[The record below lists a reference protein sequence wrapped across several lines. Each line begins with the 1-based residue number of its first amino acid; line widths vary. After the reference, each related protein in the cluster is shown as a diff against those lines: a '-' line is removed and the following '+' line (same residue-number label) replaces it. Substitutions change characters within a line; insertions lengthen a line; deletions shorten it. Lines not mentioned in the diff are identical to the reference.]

1 MQFVKTVISAIALL
15 LSGTL
20 QAKDHHAYHSNQEST
35 LSLPWQALFD
45 VSKTETVYYPPALY
59 DETDSL
65 SLVGQVV
72 DELMITITFAE
83 TTVPALSEVT
93 EIRYG
98 DEIIISPK
106 THDIRSRVQ
115 DGKLYLWYG
124 FHDKNSFS
132 ANSPKIATK
141 SEWQFRAKG
150 KQTVRSVKLYV
161 SWHPYTESEM
171 PSLFAYDSLR
181 RLRPSDSEL
190 LKAESP
196 FARVTIGSPV
206 VGNEDFKK
214 LVVLIHGWNPDAN
227 LNHYAPQKGEENKLG
242 TWRHLAEGLMTHP
255 AVESGDWKV
264 CRYDWSLDAATGPAT
279 SPLFAYHANA
289 ARDAATAHAL
299 KLGQSIGGNQPTHV
313 HFIAHSAGNW
323 MARRAAAYLKAQL
336 GSSVQIQITCLDPF
350 VNDDLGLVPM
360 FEMCSGW
367 TDRLNNCWLADPATD
382 TIDGWR
388 LATRNTFGLQ
398 GNWTSGDFVSGPGET
413 PWQNLNIEVL
423 GESGFYFPDQ
433 GMKSHGG
440 PVSWYGQ
447 TCLWPNTVKSTLF
460 DRQFNWHDGF
470 IDSLACRFSPN
481 DNFPGED
488 LGTVMQGSRA
498 WMTPHASREG
508 SEPIWSGSDTLWASW
523 TAPVTGQV
531 ALTVVGSRMSNGS
544 GEEVLP
550 TVSVYQGTSA
560 TSVTEIGSSIAG
572 QLSPQGSMI
581 FNAIEGQVYRFQFA
595 GYNGA
600 TGKVYFDWGY
610 TGLATPPDT
619 PVITTPTANQT
630 VTGTVAVNASATAA
644 NAVEFYLDGI
654 KQATDN
660 QSPFTWAWDTTVT
673 TNGSHQ
679 LSVKSFNGQTLV
691 GTSASVVVNVN
702 NTIMPVVDVDEP
714 NDRSAQA
721 TGPLVAGVVKTAK
734 INSPSDVD
742 WYRFEVNDSGTV
754 QLRLDVPGGND
765 YDLELYGSQF
775 SLLAGSY
782 KVGQY
787 AGMLDPAFNSTGE
800 ASIDFDLNNRDHCRK
815 VLVQN
820 DGMIIVGGYSSTS
833 WRLNLA
839 RFRPDGTLDNG
850 FGVNGKVM
858 IDHPLGSVATL
869 QDTALQ
875 GDGKL
880 LLIGGLDGNLALT
893 RLLQNG
899 AIDTSFGNSGYVITD
914 FGRSDFGTGVSVQS
928 DGKIVV
934 VGYTYTSSTASPYT
948 KYTDVILARYLA
960 NGELDTDFGTLGK
973 VYTDF
978 GSNDYAYRLKLL
990 ANGKIV
996 VVGENGD
1003 TGLVGD
1009 SLTTDFIAARYLPNG
1024 GLDTTFGAGGKVET
1038 DFGNFEAGQD
1048 LAVDASGNVFVAGSA
1063 FDGASGNVDFAV
1075 IKYLPN
1081 GQLDSAFGNG
1091 GLAKIDLGARYDS
1104 CRAVTLDANGQL
1116 LLAGAWRP
1124 NESPGYDFAVLRL
1137 TSDGILD
1144 FSFGDQGVLKTD
1156 FSFSEE
1162 AFSLALQADG
1172 KIVVGGDSTSG
1183 TFVLAR
1189 YTSGVSIEGISFYSA
1204 TPGTYYARVYGHPA
1218 GNGSFSATD
1227 PYTLSYTFTPGLVTP
1242 THALETIASN
1252 GTVQRSNP
1260 GPNHSEGQTVTLTPV
1275 PNPGFQFAGWSG
1287 DASGTANPLTVSM
1300 STDKKIVAS
1309 FTPVASTSFQ
1319 GNVTVN
1325 LEPPEAVAAGAQWR
1339 LVSDGVWRDSGATA
1353 ALSTQGIQ
1361 TVEFKTTTGYFSPGK
1376 QTVSVNRAANDLRL
1390 TGAYRLK
1397 AFDTGSGFLD
1407 VGDFPPTLT
1416 CIAGQSASLT
1426 VQAAGTGTLTYQWF
1440 LGAYPVVGATSAML
1454 VLTDVQTS
1462 LVGEKFSCVVSNG
1475 TLSRQ
1480 TNGCELITLSPPILS
1495 QLPASASAPT
1505 GGAVSFSVAATG
1517 TSPFRYQ
1524 WKKAGTD
1531 IVSAT
1536 GDVLRLTNLQASDAA
1551 SYTVVVS
1558 NDAGSATSNAA
1569 ALTVNGPAPAVSGND
1584 SFAGASLIAD
1594 AAITQTGNNANAT
1607 REAGEPLVTGTVG
1620 GHSLWWKGAAPSAGR
1635 VTITTE
1641 GSNFDTTLSIYI
1653 GNVLN
1658 ALALVAEDDD
1668 SGGRAITSTV
1678 SFDTVA
1684 GQTYNIAVDGHD
1696 AADTGDIQLR
1706 IDLSPSVSAPAP
1718 ATAIHEVLAVMG
1730 QSPLGLKPQALAQHT
1745 DGSLFVC
1752 YGDGGPYSFGS
1763 IVKHNLDGTTALIHA
1778 FTGADGSF
1786 PNRIIRASDGNFYG
1800 TTLAGGA
1807 NNIGGLFKVTPS
1819 GDCTLLTSFTT
1830 TNGYD
1835 SKWIMEGGNGFLYLV
1850 QRSTSS
1856 GAVVGSVLK
1865 CSKSAGVAQ
1874 VKFYQVSSTV
1884 TNGQSPVHLCQLADD
1899 TFALT
1904 CATGGANSRG
1914 AVRFLSS
1921 AGVSLRK
1928 VDLTTE
1934 ITTSG
1939 NALGLVQAPDG
1950 LLYGTSRSGGANSA
1964 GTIFSLNTT
1973 GVLTALY
1980 AFPSGSGTTNS
1991 SAVAPPVLG
2000 PDGKIYGV
2008 TYGGGA
2014 NGLGS
2019 AYAYEIGVGYSLLT
2033 SFTSTTAAGR
2043 LPVCLARGS
2052 DGNLYGASAF
2062 GGQNNTGAIFGLS
2075 TAGVFVFT
2083 RPVESSPG
2091 TISTRVSQTSDGT
2104 LYWMTNEGGPSNY
2117 GQVWKKTP
2125 GSDAVVLVP
2134 LNGTVSN
2141 PARSAVLLP
2150 ALDGNFYFM
2159 SSNASGVGALVRVSP
2174 AGASAR
2180 VATFTSG
2187 TSGTGTSP
2195 QGYLVQAADGT
2206 FYGTASAGGTNGE
2219 GTIFKYTTAG
2229 GLVALAS
2236 MATATT
2242 GRTPT
2247 DVVLGGDGNLYAI
2260 STAGAGAT
2268 GAIFSVTPSGTT
2280 TPVFV
2285 PTSTSAFGSTPRS
2298 LSIGEDGLIYA
2309 STSGTG
2315 TSGGPTVFEV
2325 TPAGSTRLVGV
2336 FSNATT
2342 GSPVEG
2348 PLAQDDNDDL
2358 FGTAPTGGNNGE
2370 GTLFKLSQGGAI
2382 SVLHHFDL
2390 ESGNGPQY
2398 GVIRGADGD
2407 LYGSTYHQY
2416 GVATIYRVTYLP
2428 PEIISTS
2435 PSQAVP
2441 GATVAITGKHFA
2453 RITRVLF
2460 GNLDAASFTVDSNT
2474 QITAVV
2480 PASFQTGLI
2489 SVTNSLGTG
2498 HSAANFTSPALTAL
2512 QTWRDA
2518 YFGTAESTGT
2528 ADDLAD
2534 PEGDGAKNLMEFAFG
2549 MNPFAGGQQDRM
2561 PRGQEVTHS
2570 SQRYLAISFR
2580 RRIGET
2586 SIQYEVQES
2595 QNLSD
2600 WTVLN
2605 VPAQQVGVPINNG
2618 DGTETVTVRATVPMS
2633 GLGSQPKCFLRVAVI
2648 RIP

>member
-1 MQFVKTVISAIALL
+1 MLL
-15 LSGTL
+15 GAGVVSGI
-20 QAKDHHAYHSNQEST
+20 DHHAFHAKATYYRGWADGSAYDSVNAQTSYTLNPSYST
-35 LSLPWQALFD
+35 AD
-45 VSKTETVYYPPALY
+45 GT
-59 DETDSL
+59 
-65 SLVGQVV
+65 LVGQVV
-72 DELMITITFAE
+72 DEVFLTITFDVGFTPSIEELGGISYGSELSLAHNDEDLRWRVSGQDLHIWYGFQDQGKGYGPSAPLLAANNKWSFAIKGKNKILSAKFFVSWHGVGQAE
-83 TTVPALSEVT
+83 MPALSAT
-93 EIRYG
+93 DRLLEITQA
-98 DEIIISPK
+98 D
-106 THDIRSRVQ
+106 
-115 DGKLYLWYG
+115 L
-124 FHDKNSFS
+124 NSD
-132 ANSPKIATK
+132 AEGMIA
-141 SEWQFRAKG
+141 SG
-150 KQTVRSVKLYV
+150 
-161 SWHPYTESEM
+161 
-171 PSLFAYDSLR
+171 R
-181 RLRPSDSEL
+181 RLADIPRNERPE
-190 LKAESP
+190 KII
-196 FARVTIGSPV
+196 VM
-206 VGNEDFKK
+206 
-214 LVVLIHGWNPDAN
+214 IHGWNPHGRA
-227 LNHYAPQKGEENKLG
+227 NHYAPAKGESDPAWNLLGQWLFENS
-242 TWRHLAEGLMTHP
+242 
-255 AVESGDWKV
+255 AVKSQEWAV
-264 CRYDWSLDAATGPAT
+264 ARYDWALDASTGEAPSANEVFDT
-279 SPLFAYHANA
+279 LSQYGPFGVVYDLVVNKTANA
-289 ARDAATAHAL
+289 NASRDAASAHGL
-299 KLGQSIGGNQPTHV
+299 KLGQALSEALSELNPKEV
-313 HFIAHSAGNW
+313 HFVAHSAGNW
-323 MARRAAAYLKAQL
+323 MARRAAAYLRNRF
-336 GSSVQIQITCLDPF
+336 GSNIRIQHTCLDPF
-350 VNDDLGLVPM
+350 VNDDLGLVPC
-360 FEMCSGW
+360 FQLESQW
-367 TDRLNNCWLADPATD
+367 VDRIENYFA
-382 TIDGWR
+382 IDGAFSSESKTDPLWM
-388 LATRNTFGLQ
+388 A
-398 GNWTSGDFVSGPGET
+398 WTSGNFSSNPVNVASGTEAAWVNQDIAELGASGLFEPEMVNHSGPVVWYAKSGEWGWMAT
-413 PWQNLNIEVL
+413 PALSQSRL
-423 GESGFYFPDQ
+423 
-433 GMKSHGG
+433 
-440 PVSWYGQ
+440 
-447 TCLWPNTVKSTLF
+447 
-460 DRQFNWHDGF
+460 GF
-470 IDSLACRFSPN
+470 INSLAATSVPA
-481 DNFPGED
+481 DNFPGTTLSPTPGGSTPILNLQATAQAGEPSH
-488 LGTVMQGSRA
+488 GANGSQRTVWLNWQAPASGLARFGFSGNKLLDSTGSPFGNNIPLMA
-498 WMTPHASREG
+498 VY
-508 SEPIWSGSDTLWASW
+508 SGSSLGSLTLLANN
-523 TAPVTGQV
+523 TTG
-531 ALTVVGSRMSNGS
+531 S
-544 GEEVLP
+544 VLP
-550 TVSVYQGTSA
+550 SVEFNVVQGQTYH
-560 TSVTEIGSSIAG
+560 IA
-572 QLSPQGSMI
+572 LD
-581 FNAIEGQVYRFQFA
+581 
-595 GYNGA
+595 GYNGDR
-600 TGKVYFDWGY
+600 GVFSVLWSMDGVSPPN
-610 TGLATPPDT
+610 TPL
-619 PVITTPTANQT
+619 ITAPAADQT
-630 VTGTVAVNASATAA
+630 VTGTVDVDASATSA

-654 KQATDN
+654 KQHRDEAT
-660 QSPFTWAWDTTVT
+660 PFSWSWNTLLSAS
-673 TNGSHQ
+673 GSHQ
-679 LSVKSFNGQTLV
+679 LSVKSLNGEAFV
-691 GTSASVVVNVN
+691 GTSASLVVNVS
-702 NTIMPVVDVDEP
+702 NTINPVVDVDEP
-714 NDRSAQA
+714 NDRSTQA
-721 TGPLVAGVVKTAK
+721 TGPLASGFVKTAK
-734 INSPSDVD
+734 INSSSDVD
-742 WYRFEVNDSGTV
+742 WYRFDVTGPGVID
-754 QLRLDVPGGND
+754 LRLAAPYGID
-765 YDLELYGSQF
+765 YDLELYSSNSGW
-775 SLLAGSY
+775 LAGASDTP
-782 KVGQY
+782 QQ
-787 AGMLDPAFNSTGE
+787 AGSLDPS
-800 ASIDFDLNNRDHCRK
+800 
-815 VLVQN
+815 
-820 DGMIIVGGYSSTS
+820 
-833 WRLNLA
+833 
-839 RFRPDGTLDNG
+839 
-850 FGVNGKVM
+850 FGSG
-858 IDHPLGSVATL
+858 GSVISATSGKDGASFIAI
-869 QDTALQ
+869 QT
-875 GDGKL
+875 DGKPVL
-880 LLIGGLDGNLALT
+880 AGTKQWQLTDYASVARYTDQGALD
-893 RLLQNG
+893 
-899 AIDTSFGNSGYVITD
+899 SS
-914 FGRSDFGTGVSVQS
+914 FGTGGFFSSNALGSADGIAIQS
-928 DGKIVV
+928 DGKILVIGRASFDFGVLRLLPNGNLDAEFGVGGKVV
-934 VGYTYTSSTASPYT
+934 
-948 KYTDVILARYLA
+948 TDV
-960 NGELDTDFGTLGK
+960 GG
-973 VYTDF
+973 
-978 GSNDYAYRLKLL
+978 NDKPKAIAVDGAGR
-990 ANGKIV
+990 IV
-996 VVGENGD
+996 VVGE
-1003 TGLVGD
+1003 
-1009 SLTTDFIAARYLPNG
+1009 SLAGNIGVVRYLQDG
-1024 GLDTTFGAGGKVET
+1024 ALDLTFGQMGKVRVPGVSAQAVALGDDGELTVAGYVSNGSDVDFLIARFLENGAPDPSFGSGGRALVQFGNNSEFAYRIALLPDGRILVTGETFVGSGYVFAMARLMSDGTMDGTFGSGGKV
-1038 DFGNFEAGQD
+1038 
-1048 LAVDASGNVFVAGSA
+1048 VDISS
-1063 FDGASGNVDFAV
+1063 
-1075 IKYLPN
+1075 
-1081 GQLDSAFGNG
+1081 
-1091 GLAKIDLGARYDS
+1091 
-1104 CRAVTLDANGQL
+1104 
-1116 LLAGAWRP
+1116 
-1124 NESPGYDFAVLRL
+1124 L
-1137 TSDGILD
+1137 TSRGLILQDDGRFL
-1144 FSFGDQGVLKTD
+1144 VARK
-1156 FSFSEE
+1156 
-1162 AFSLALQADG
+1162 ASL
-1172 KIVVGGDSTSG
+1172 GG
-1183 TFVLAR
+1183 FELAR
-1189 YTSGVSIEGISFYSA
+1189 YTSSGAYDLEFGIDGKSIVAIGVDGGSAIGVALDKNRRAVVCGSAAISEGYPLFAAARFNTGASFEKIQYTVHSS
-1204 TPGTYYARVYGHPA
+1204 GTYYARVYGYPA
-1218 GNGSFSATD
+1218 GNGSFSAAD
-1227 PYTLSYTFTPGLVTP
+1227 PYALSYTFTPGLVTP
-1242 THALETIASN
+1242 TRSLETIASN
-1252 GTVQRSNP
+1252 GTVLRSNP
-1260 GPNHSEGQTVTLTPV
+1260 GPNYSEGQAVMLTPV
-1275 PNPGFQFAGWSG
+1275 PNPGFQFAGWSM

-1353 ALSTQGIQ
+1353 ALSTQGLQ
-1361 TVEFKTTTGYFSPGK
+1361 TAEFKTTTGYFSPGK
-1376 QTVSVNRAANDLRL
+1376 QTVSISRAANDLRL
-1390 TGAYRLK
+1390 TGTYRLK

-1407 VGDFPPTLT
+1407 VGDFPPTLS

-1426 VQAAGTGTLTYQWF
+1426 VQAVGTGTLTYQWF
-1440 LGAYPVVGATSAML
+1440 LGAYPVVGATSATL

-1475 TLSRQ
+1475 SLSKQ
-1480 TNGCELITLSPPILS
+1480 TNGCELITLSPPSLS
-1495 QLPASASAPT
+1495 QSPASASAPA
-1505 GGAVSFSVAATG
+1505 GGAVSFRVAATG

-1531 IVSAT
+1531 IAGAT
-1536 GDVLRLTNLQASDAA
+1536 DDFLRLTNLQASDAS

-1569 ALTVNGPAPAVSGND
+1569 ALTVNGPAPALSGND

-1594 AAITQTGNNANAT
+1594 AAITQIGNNASAT

-1620 GHSLWWKGAAPSAGR
+1620 GHSLWWKWAAPSAGR

-1641 GSNFDTTLSIYI
+1641 GSNFDTTLGIYI

-1668 SGGRAITSTV
+1668 GGGRAITSTV

-1696 AADTGDIQLR
+1696 AADTGDIRLR

-1718 ATAIHEVLAVMG
+1718 STAIHEVLAVMG
-1730 QSPLGLKPQALAQHT
+1730 QSPLGLKPQALAQHA

-1752 YGDGGPYSFGS
+1752 YGDGGPYSIGS
-1763 IVKHNLDGTTALIHA
+1763 IVKHNLDGTTALMHA

-1807 NNIGGLFKVTPS
+1807 NNLGGLFKVTPS

-1830 TNGYD
+1830 ANGYD
-1835 SKWIMEGGNGFLYLV
+1835 SKWIMEGSNGFLYIV
-1850 QRSTSS
+1850 QRTTSS

-1874 VKFYQVSSTV
+1874 VKFYQVPSGL
-1884 TNGQSPVHLCQLADD
+1884 TNGHSPVHLCELADGS
-1899 TFALT
+1899 FALT
-1904 CATGGANSRG
+1904 CTTGGANSRG

-1921 AGVSLRK
+1921 AGVSLLK
-1928 VDLTTE
+1928 VDLTTD

-1980 AFPSGSGTTNS
+1980 AFPSGSGTTS
-1991 SAVAPPVLG
+1991 ASAVAPPVLG

-2083 RPVESSPG
+2083 RPVESSLG
-2091 TISTRVSQTSDGT
+2091 TIPTRVSQTSDGT

-2325 TPAGSTRLVGV
+2325 TSAGSTRLVGV

-2435 PSQAVP
+2435 PSQAPP
-2441 GATVAITGKHFA
+2441 GATVTITGKHFA
-2453 RITRVLF
+2453 QSSRVQF
-2460 GNLDAASFTVDSNT
+2460 GNLDAPSFLLVSNT
-2474 QITAVV
+2474 EIAAVV
-2480 PASFQTGLI
+2480 PAGFRSGAI
-2489 SVTNSLGTG
+2489 SVTSTLGTG
-2498 HSAANFTSPALTAL
+2498 ISAAYSAPALSSL
-2512 QTWRDA
+2512 QLWREA
-2518 YFGTAESTGT
+2518 YFGTAESADM
-2528 ADDLAD
+2528 ADDLND
-2534 PEGDGAKNLMEFAFG
+2534 LEGDGVKNLAEFAFG
-2549 MNPFAGGQQDRM
+2549 MNPYAGGQHDRM
-2561 PRGQEVTHS
+2561 PKGTEATYN

-2586 SIQYEVQES
+2586 SIAYEVEES
-2595 QNLSD
+2595 DDMSA
-2600 WTVLN
+2600 WTTLN
-2605 VPAQQVGVPINNG
+2605 IPAQQVGLAVNNG
-2618 DGTETVTVRATVPMS
+2618 DGTETVTVRASVPMN
-2633 GLGSQPKCFLRVAVI
+2633 GPGSRPKCFLRVAV
-2648 RIP
+2648 RRNP